1 MLTNKA
7 ESTESNDSYILVCMR
22 IYRNV
27 QTSNIPKIV
36 WRRQGVDDAGGNHD
50 GFTHA
55 NLISFDVGYA
65 NKTHEDLQSQL

>member
-7 ESTESNDSYILVCMR
+7 ESTESNDSYILVC

-65 NKTHEDLQSQL
+65 NKKTCEDL